1 VVINH
6 LTSPFIAGYPDER
19 MLSDLG
25 LTPAQAHML
34 RVFADKAIAD
44 VDAYLED
51 EAGNQ

>member
-1 VVINH
+1 VVIDH

-34 RVFADKAIAD
+34 RFFADKAIAD
-44 VDAYLED
+44 AEAYIALGLD
-51 EAGNQ
+51 NA